1 MYHKFQAI
9 IGSLVTKRDNQ
20 ESLTGINID
29 DLYKPKEDSD
39 ESLVRNINAA
49 FLICLSGDAHPKY
62 HEAENY
68 LSKIKKHPSW
78 EK

>member
-9 IGSLVTKRDNQ
+9 IGSLVAKKDNQ

-29 DLYKPKEDSD
+29 DLYKPEEDSD
-39 ESLVRNINAA
+39 KSVARNINAA

-62 HEAENY
+62 HEAEKY
-68 LSKIKKHPSW
+68 LSRIKKHPSL